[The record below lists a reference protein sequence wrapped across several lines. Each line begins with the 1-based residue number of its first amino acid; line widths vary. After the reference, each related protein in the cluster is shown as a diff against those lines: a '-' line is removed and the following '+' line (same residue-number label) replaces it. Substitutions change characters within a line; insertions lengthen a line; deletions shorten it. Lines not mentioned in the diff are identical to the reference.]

1 MTREKQTT
9 DKKPMSLAEAR
20 TRMDEHKPVPR
31 IHGKRQGQ
39 AVSSREEEKSGGR
52 RGKR

>member
-1 MTREKQTT
+1 MTREKETA

-20 TRMDEHKPVPR
+20 KRMDEHKPVSR

-39 AVSSREEEKSGGR
+39 AVSSREDEKTGGR
-52 RGKR
+52 KGKP